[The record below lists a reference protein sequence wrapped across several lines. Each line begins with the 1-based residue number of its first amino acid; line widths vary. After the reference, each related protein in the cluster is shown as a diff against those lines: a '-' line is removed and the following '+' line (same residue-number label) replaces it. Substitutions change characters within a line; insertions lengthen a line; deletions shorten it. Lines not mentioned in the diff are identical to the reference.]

1 MSKCP
6 TCGEPAMERN
16 DDSAFHAVVQQLAVT
31 MRAHGIDAAIPPPL
45 CELCLKK
52 RRKSVEDG
60 LRDEMNSDAA
70 LWRLY
75 LAGKLSE
82 STLLASVA
90 NRQQYAELVRR
101 RRESRQLA
109 AQHSP
114 RTKRTETGAGFG
126 EEDA

>member
-1 MSKCP
+1 MSTCP
-6 TCGEPAMERN
+6 TCGDEAMARD
-16 DDSAFHAVVQQLAVT
+16 DDSAFHAAVHRLAAT
-31 MRAHGIDAAIPPPL
+31 MRTKDPSVRVPPPL

-52 RRKSVEDG
+52 HRKRQEDE

-90 NRQQYAELVRR
+90 NRQQYAELVRKR
-101 RRESRQLA
+101 AEKRQLA
-109 AQHSP
+109 AQHGP

-126 EEDA
+126 EGES